1 MECVP
6 VDMAKELFEVNFFG
20 TLRLIQAVLP
30 DMKERR
36 SGCIINNTSYAAT
49 PAMLELLEY
58 LSVRFTHLQSLQWRA
73 LLKQWL
79 QPYFILIS
87 GKVDQS

>member
-36 SGCIINNTSYAAT
+36 EGAG
-49 PAMLELLEY
+49 
-58 LSVRFTHLQSLQWRA
+58 V
-73 LLKQWL
+73 
-79 QPYFILIS
+79 
-87 GKVDQS
+87 